1 MRRLLACAVLLSA
14 AAVSALETSER
25 AGAAGPP
32 VIIVTGLPHGGTTV
46 TSELIMTA
54 PGLLGPFET
63 GFLLANRPAA
73 FINTEPFSNW
83 TQDSGPGSLGLAGR
97 HFRELLRQRT
107 HLDMYAY
114 ALREAPM
121 FAGTNTT
128 RFVDKTPAY
137 WGNLER
143 IMQRAPNVPVVF
155 VYKTH
160 ANAQRSWVQKRHA
173 GAKSFEQR
181 WTRFTWALG
190 LAQRHPLVHAVSF
203 EDLFVHRK
211 GRTRKALFE
220 FLGLK
225 GFSPDFSGKALAA
238 KRGRCHLC
246 DNSVAKQRR
255 PRNATLKRR
264 PVVATSVPTA
274 LRADAAE
281 RDG

>member
-1 MRRLLACAVLLSA
+1 MRRLIACTVLLIA
-14 AAVSALETSER
+14 AAASET
-25 AGAAGPP
+25 PP
-32 VIIVTGLPHGGTTV
+32 VIIVSGLPHGGTTV

-63 GFLLANRPAA
+63 GFPLANRPAA

-137 WGNLER
+137 WGKLEL
-143 IMQRAPNVPVVF
+143 ILQRAPNVPVVF

-246 DNSVAKQRR
+246 DHSVAKHRRR
-255 PRNATLKRR
+255 PRNDTVPA
-264 PVVATSVPTA
+264 PTA
-274 LRADAAE
+274 LRAPTPRETDNNT
-281 RDG
+281 

>member
-1 MRRLLACAVLLSA
+1 MKPTKWAQFHIAII
-14 AAVSALETSER
+14 AAVVAVDER
-25 AGAAGPP
+25 QP

-63 GFLLANRPAA
+63 GFLLPLRPAA
-73 FINTEPFSNW
+73 FINTKPFAEW
-83 TQDSGPGSLGLAGR
+83 TQGTGAGSLGLAGP

-121 FAGTNTT
+121 FHGTNTT

-137 WGNLER
+137 WEKLELILR
-143 IMQRAPNVPVVF
+143 RAPGVPVVF
-155 VYKTH
+155 VYKTRATAH
-160 ANAQRSWVQKRHA
+160 RSWVQKRHA
-173 GAKSFEQR
+173 GEASFR
-181 WTRFTWALG
+181 GMWNRFTWQLG
-190 LAQRHPLVHAVSF
+190 LAQRHPRVHAVSF

-225 GFSPDFSGKALAA
+225 GFSPDFSGRALAA

-246 DNSVAKQRR
+246 DHSVAKHRR
-255 PRNATLKRR
+255 PRNETVMKEAARARR
-264 PVVATSVPTA
+264 
-274 LRADAAE
+274 R
-281 RDG
+281 

>member
-1 MRRLLACAVLLSA
+1 MRRLFACAVLLIATAASA
-14 AAVSALETSER
+14 LEKSLETSER
-25 AGAAGPP
+25 AGPP
-32 VIIVTGLPHGGTTV
+32 VIIVTGLAHGGTTV

-73 FINTEPFSNW
+73 FINTKPFAEW
-83 TQDSGPGSLGLAGR
+83 TQDTGPGALGLAGPR
-97 HFRELLRQRT
+97 FRELLRQRT

-121 FAGTNTT
+121 FHGTNTT

-137 WGNLER
+137 WEKLQLILR
-143 IMQRAPNVPVVF
+143 RAPGVPVVF
-155 VYKTH
+155 VYKTR
-160 ANAQRSWVQKRHA
+160 ASARRSWVEKRHA
-173 GAKSFEQR
+173 GEASFR
-181 WTRFTWALG
+181 GMWNRFTWQLG
-190 LAQRHPLVHAVSF
+190 IAQRHPRVHAVSF

-246 DNSVAKQRR
+246 DHSVAKRR
-255 PRNATLKRR
+255 RNGTN
-264 PVVATSVPTA
+264 TINS
-274 LRADAAE
+274 
-281 RDG
+281 

>member
-1 MRRLLACAVLLSA
+1 MCRLFACAALLIA
-14 AAVSALETSER
+14 AAASALET
-25 AGAAGPP
+25 
-32 VIIVTGLPHGGTTV
+32 
-46 TSELIMTA
+46 
-54 PGLLGPFET
+54 
-63 GFLLANRPAA
+63 
-73 FINTEPFSNW
+73 
-83 TQDSGPGSLGLAGR
+83 
-97 HFRELLRQRT
+97 
-107 HLDMYAY
+107 
-114 ALREAPM
+114 
-121 FAGTNTT
+121 
-128 RFVDKTPAY
+128 
-137 WGNLER
+137 
-143 IMQRAPNVPVVF
+143 
-155 VYKTH
+155 
-160 ANAQRSWVQKRHA
+160 WVQKRHA

-190 LAQRHPLVHAVSF
+190 LAQRHPLVHTVSF

-246 DNSVAKQRR
+246 DHSVAKQRR

>member
-1 MRRLLACAVLLSA
+1 MRRLFACAFLLIA
-14 AAVSALETSER
+14 AAASALDVVADSSETSER
-25 AGAAGPP
+25 AGPP

-97 HFRELLRQRT
+97 QFRELLRQRT

-114 ALREAPM
+114 ALRAVPM
-121 FAGTNTT
+121 FHGTNTT

-137 WGNLER
+137 WGKLELILR
-143 IMQRAPNVPVVF
+143 RAPNVPVVF

-246 DNSVAKQRR
+246 DHSVAKRR
-255 PRNATLKRR
+255 RNETN
-264 PVVATSVPTA
+264 TINS
-274 LRADAAE
+274 
-281 RDG
+281 

>member
-1 MRRLLACAVLLSA
+1 MLRAIACAFLLI
-14 AAVSALETSER
+14 AAVALDER
-25 AGAAGPP
+25 PP
-32 VIIVTGLPHGGTTV
+32 VIIVTGLAHGGTTV

-63 GFLLANRPAA
+63 GFLLPQRPAA
-73 FINTEPFSNW
+73 FINTKPFSEW
-83 TQDSGPGSLGLAGR
+83 TQDTGAGALGLAGPR
-97 HFRELLRQRT
+97 FRELLRQRT

-121 FAGTNTT
+121 FHGTNTT

-137 WGNLER
+137 WEKLQLILR
-143 IMQRAPNVPVVF
+143 RAPGVPVVF
-155 VYKTH
+155 VYKTR
-160 ANAQRSWVQKRHA
+160 ASARRSWVEKRHA
-173 GAKSFEQR
+173 GEASFKGM
-181 WTRFTWALG
+181 WNRFTWQLG
-190 LAQRHPLVHAVSF
+190 IAQRHPRVHTVSF

-220 FLGLK
+220 FLRLK
-225 GFSPDFSGKALAA
+225 GFSPDFSGRALAA

-246 DNSVAKQRR
+246 DHSVAKHRR

-274 LRADAAE
+274 LRVDAAE
-281 RDG
+281 EGGY

>member
-1 MRRLLACAVLLSA
+1 MKPTKWAQFFHIAII
-14 AAVSALETSER
+14 AAVVAVDER
-25 AGAAGPP
+25 PP
-32 VIIVTGLPHGGTTV
+32 VIIVTGLAHGGTTV

-73 FINTEPFSNW
+73 FINTKPFAEW
-83 TQDSGPGSLGLAGR
+83 TQGTGAGSLGLAGP

-107 HLDMYAY
+107 HLDMYSY

-121 FAGTNTT
+121 FVGTNTT

-137 WGNLER
+137 WEKLELILR
-143 IMQRAPNVPVVF
+143 RAPGVPVVF
-155 VYKTH
+155 VYKTRATAH
-160 ANAQRSWVQKRHA
+160 RSWVQKRHA
-173 GAKSFEQR
+173 GEASFR
-181 WTRFTWALG
+181 GMWNRFTWQLG
-190 LAQRHPLVHAVSF
+190 LARRHPRVHTVSF

-246 DNSVAKQRR
+246 DHSVAKHRR

-281 RDG
+281 EGGY

>member
-1 MRRLLACAVLLSA
+1 
-14 AAVSALETSER
+14 
-25 AGAAGPP
+25 
-32 VIIVTGLPHGGTTV
+32 
-46 TSELIMTA
+46 
-54 PGLLGPFET
+54 
-63 GFLLANRPAA
+63 
-73 FINTEPFSNW
+73 
-83 TQDSGPGSLGLAGR
+83 
-97 HFRELLRQRT
+97 
-107 HLDMYAY
+107 MYAY
-114 ALREAPM
+114 ALRNAPM

-137 WGNLER
+137 WGKLEL
-143 IMQRAPNVPVVF
+143 IMQRAPGVPVVF

-190 LAQRHPLVHAVSF
+190 LAQRHPRVHAVSF

-246 DNSVAKQRR
+246 DHSVAKRR
-255 PRNATLKRR
+255 HNGTN
-264 PVVATSVPTA
+264 TINS
-274 LRADAAE
+274 
-281 RDG
+281 

>member
-1 MRRLLACAVLLSA
+1 MLRAIACAFLLI
-14 AAVSALETSER
+14 AAVALDER
-25 AGAAGPP
+25 PP
-32 VIIVTGLPHGGTTV
+32 VIIVTGLAHGGTTV

-63 GFLLANRPAA
+63 GFLLPQRPAA
-73 FINTEPFSNW
+73 FINTKPFSEW
-83 TQDSGPGSLGLAGR
+83 TQDTGAGALGLAGPR
-97 HFRELLRQRT
+97 FRELLRQRT

-121 FAGTNTT
+121 FHGTNTT

-137 WGNLER
+137 WEKLQLILR
-143 IMQRAPNVPVVF
+143 RAPGVPVVF
-155 VYKTH
+155 VYKTR
-160 ANAQRSWVQKRHA
+160 ASARRSWVEKRHA
-173 GAKSFEQR
+173 GEASFKGM
-181 WTRFTWALG
+181 WNRFTWQLG
-190 LAQRHPLVHAVSF
+190 IAQRHPRVHAVSF

-246 DNSVAKQRR
+246 DHSVAKHRR
-255 PRNATLKRR
+255 PRNATLHINSY
-264 PVVATSVPTA
+264 P
-274 LRADAAE
+274 AASM
-281 RDG
+281 R

>member
-1 MRRLLACAVLLSA
+1 MRRAIASAFLLI
-14 AAVSALETSER
+14 AAVALDER
-25 AGAAGPP
+25 PP
-32 VIIVTGLPHGGTTV
+32 VIIVTGLAHGGTTV

-73 FINTEPFSNW
+73 FINTKPFAEW
-83 TQDSGPGSLGLAGR
+83 TQGTGAGSLGLAGP

-107 HLDMYAY
+107 HLDMYSY

-121 FAGTNTT
+121 FVGTNTT

-137 WGNLER
+137 WEKLELILR
-143 IMQRAPNVPVVF
+143 RAPGVPVVF
-155 VYKTH
+155 VYKTRATAH
-160 ANAQRSWVQKRHA
+160 RSWVQKRHA
-173 GAKSFEQR
+173 GEASFR
-181 WTRFTWALG
+181 GMWNRFTWQLG
-190 LAQRHPLVHAVSF
+190 IAQRHPRVHTVSF

-225 GFSPDFSGKALAA
+225 GFSPDFSGRALAA

-246 DNSVAKQRR
+246 DHSVAKHRR
-255 PRNATLKRR
+255 PRNETAMKEAARARR
-264 PVVATSVPTA
+264 
-274 LRADAAE
+274 R
-281 RDG
+281 